1 MRRGKKFKK
10 VGEAFEQLYR
20 KKGFQSAYELSKESG
35 LRRDYISRVINGYI
49 GSPGSEKIQ
58 QIAEAFAKKSG
69 FSIDD
74 EIAELT
80 KLFAN
85 DGNSFNEEEEERSL
99 CENTPKNEG
108 QVVEKISP
116 TKPNFSEINNSENDI
131 DALVEN
137 IKNKRDEIIKF
148 QCGKLHTLY
157 TRDIEINKI
166 YTDVNILE
174 NPTNER
180 WLEISDLMKNFK
192 LGKVNSEKFDRFGWS
207 KADRRKSGLEV
218 LEVVEKSQNLMV
230 LSKPGSGKTTFLK
243 WLAIKCNN
251 NKDNFLYDR
260 LPIFITLK
268 QLSDYESLDKKNFD
282 FLDYIFTKEFLGI
295 CQKEE
300 LQKILSC
307 GKALILLDGL
317 DEVVP
322 AEKAKQLAK
331 SIQKFANSNSY
342 YQNKFIISCRIAA
355 QEYKFQGFT
364 YIEVADFNERQVK
377 KFVENWF
384 VAVDSNSP
392 ENGRAN
398 AKQFLEKIRLPE
410 NKQIREL
417 AVTPI
422 LLNLA
427 CVVFQ
432 DRLEF
437 PSKRSKL
444 YEEGLNILLSKWD
457 EKRGI
462 QRDEVYKNLSVLHK
476 KELLTQVAATTF
488 ETGDYFFESEKVQKL
503 IVEYL
508 QSLPDSNQDK
518 IQLQLDSE
526 VVLKSLEAQHGLLIE
541 RAYKIYSFSHLTFH
555 EYFTAKFFL
564 DNSNWEKLIQYFQQR
579 RWIQIFF
586 LAIESLENADDL
598 LLTLKQKIDNMAAKD
613 RLFQDNLKWVSQK
626 VSLVDHRN
634 RYKLAAIRAI
644 YLSNIPMYT
653 NSLPVNSDLLLTHGC
668 GRTTN
673 ASLGSN
679 IDSRFSIIYKN
690 RQKSPSKG
698 NMVFFEHNILC
709 SYVLYVSKKLDDY
722 HRKNY
727 DDNIIINNVCASLF
741 AELEYDFIINKK
753 LEDFT
758 PTLKKSLPELA
769 KILDIEK
776 DSDSKNKDILEW
788 WYSIVEPQI
797 EDLLIR
803 IIEHNFKRPHFEFT
817 LEQFKLH
824 EDYFS
829 FNYLLINCLNN
840 SNVSPEVREEI
851 EETLLLPLEEIEKW
865 KQLHRPKNS

>member
-1 MRRGKKFKK
+1 MKFVKKTGNCCMTVEDGISLSEKLINRNLTELELLIFRESWQGRNGKK
-10 VGEAFEQLYR
+10 YR
-20 KKGFQSAYELSKESG
+20 
-35 LRRDYISRVINGYI
+35 
-49 GSPGSEKIQ
+49 
-58 QIAEAFAKKSG
+58 
-69 FSIDD
+69 
-74 EIAELT
+74 EIAGIYHCKEGT
-80 KLFAN
+80 VN
-85 DGNSFNEEEEERSL
+85 DEASRLWKSLSEALGNEKVLKSNFKRVLEDYWRSL
-99 CENTPKNEG
+99 SENTPKNEG

-131 DALVEN
+131 DALVQRVKEA
-137 IKNKRDEIIKF
+137 RYERIKF
-148 QCGKLHTLY
+148 QCGKLHTLH
-157 TRDIEINKI
+157 TREIEITKI

-180 WLEISDLMKNFK
+180 WLEIPDLVNFFK
-192 LGKVNSEKFDRFGWS
+192 SEEEVNSGKFDRLGLS
-207 KADRRKSGLEV
+207 KTLERKSGLEV
-218 LEVVEKSQNLMV
+218 VGKYQNLMI
-230 LSKPGSGKTTFLK
+230 LGKPGSGKTTFLK
-243 WLAIKCNN
+243 WLAIKCNDN
-251 NKDNFLYDR
+251 EDNFLADR
-260 LPIFITLK
+260 LPMFITLE
-268 QLSDYESLDKKNFD
+268 QLSDDKNLDNENFD
-282 FLDYIFTKEFLGI
+282 FLDYIFTEEFSEICEKKEL
-295 CQKEE
+295 E
-300 LQKILSC
+300 KILSC
-307 GKALILLDGL
+307 GKAFILLDGL

-526 VVLKSLEAQHGLLIE
+526 VVLNSLEAQHGLLIE
-541 RAYKIYSFSHLTFH
+541 RANKIYSFSHLTFH
-555 EYFTAKFFL
+555 EYFTAKFFIE
-564 DNSNWEKLIQYFQQR
+564 NSDWEKLIQDFPQR
-579 RWIQIFF
+579 RWIQVFF

-613 RLFQDNLKWVSQK
+613 KLFQDNLKWISGK
-626 VSLVDHRN
+626 ESLVDHRN

-644 YLSNIPMYT
+644 YLSNLPMYT
-653 NSLPVNSDLLLTHGC
+653 NSLPANTDLLLTHGC

-673 ASLGSN
+673 TSLGSN

-698 NMVFFEHNILC
+698 NMVFFENNILC

-727 DDNIIINNVCASLF
+727 DDNIIFNNVCASLF

-865 KQLHRPKNS
+865 KQQHRPNNS